1 MDQSEVKPKLY
12 VVVARY
18 IARRGGNWDSS
29 IVPVGEYETFAEAE
43 SVAAKIVPTKLAKS
57 YTPKAGYVLAEIR
70 IELYRKKEKGE
81 YRLRLLTFDVKPIRK
96 LH

>member
-1 MDQSEVKPKLY
+1 MDQPEAKAKLY

-43 SVAAKIVPTKLAKS
+43 SVAAKIIPPKLAKR
-57 YTPKAGYVLAEIR
+57 YTPKEGYILAEIR
-70 IELYRKKEKGE
+70 IELYRKREKGE
-81 YRLRLLTFDVKPIRK
+81 YRLRLLSFDVKPTRK
-96 LH
+96 PH